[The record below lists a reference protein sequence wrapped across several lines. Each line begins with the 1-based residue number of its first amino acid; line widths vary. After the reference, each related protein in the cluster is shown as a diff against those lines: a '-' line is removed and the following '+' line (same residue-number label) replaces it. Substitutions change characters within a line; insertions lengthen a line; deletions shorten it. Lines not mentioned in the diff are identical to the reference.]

1 MKRDMDLVR
10 SILIA
15 AEKSDG
21 PLDVLKLCESG
32 ISARDAAFQVE
43 LMEAHGL
50 IEATCKCSFEHMP
63 TIVKVKSLTWEG
75 YDYLD
80 AIRSDSVWQR
90 SKAAIKEAVG
100 DAPLSVIKEVCSE
113 LASAMIKSNLG
124 I

>member
-15 AEKSDG
+15 AERSDG

-50 IEATCKCSFEHMP
+50 IEATCKYSFVLEQWH
-63 TIVKVKSLTWEG
+63 
-75 YDYLD
+75 
-80 AIRSDSVWQR
+80 SDW
-90 SKAAIKEAVG
+90 
-100 DAPLSVIKEVCSE
+100 
-113 LASAMIKSNLG
+113 
-124 I
+124 

>member
-32 ISARDAAFQVE
+32 ISSRDAAFQVE

-50 IEATCKCSFEHMP
+50 IEATCKYSFEHMP
-63 TIVKVKSLTWEG
+63 TIVKVKNLTWEG

-90 SKAAIKEAVG
+90 SKTAIKEAVG

>member
-50 IEATCKCSFEHMP
+50 IEAACKYSFEHMP